1 MKIKVITAFLILT
14 ILTGCIEDILD
25 RQPLNM
31 ISETDVWS
39 SDKLVDIYL
48 ISLYDAIP
56 IGFGRNSYIYE
67 AHMTDESSHPY
78 AGVTI
83 VNNYGAQYLAL
94 NTEMYTWIRR
104 ANYFI
109 EKIPEAQIS
118 EQKKTE
124 LIAEARFLRAY
135 YYFDLV
141 KKYGGMPI
149 IDKVQTFEG
158 DVEDILTPRSTEE
171 QTYDFILSE
180 LDVAATGLPATR
192 DDVNSNRAVKLTAM
206 ALKSRAA
213 LYAGSIAKFG
223 TVQLNGLVGIPS
235 SKANTYFNASMTAA
249 KAIMDDG
256 RFELYTK
263 SYDPVTE
270 VGDPSENYRLIFAD
284 ENNIEVI
291 FQKAYKRPDK
301 QHGYDNHNY
310 PQSFKPGCCG
320 NALTPTLEMVE
331 EYEYVD
337 GTPGTLVIDGVEYD
351 MPVDIFVNK
360 DPRFFGTYMYP
371 EHPYIGR
378 PVQIYRGIYDTDGT
392 LYESQGSPFPPDPS
406 RGQVGRDGPH
416 TLGDVGKTG
425 LYNKKYLNMTTIVA
439 ENTSDQNYIDIRY
452 AEILLNYAEAAFE
465 SDNDLTGALNAI
477 NQIRGRAGI
486 KLLDATE
493 LTREKIRHERKIELA
508 FEDKRFWD
516 IRRWRIGTD
525 LFRNTYVHGLWPY
538 MKYYGGGIYKWIY
551 IKKEG
556 APIDNGFARTW
567 EEKDY
572 YSNLSGYISTNKNI
586 INNPGW

>member
-14 ILTGCIEDILD
+14 ILSGCIEDILD

-94 NTEMYTWIRR
+94 NTGMYTWIRR

-109 EKIPEAQIS
+109 EKIPEAQVT
-118 EQKKTE
+118 EQRKTE

-180 LDVAATGLPATR
+180 LDAAAAGLPATR
-192 DDVNSNRAVKLTAM
+192 DAANSNRAVKLTAM

-235 SKANTYFNASMTAA
+235 SKANNYFNASMSAA

-256 RFELYTK
+256 RFKLYTK
-263 SYDPVTE
+263 SYDPVSDA
-270 VGDPSENYRLIFAD
+270 GDPAENYRLIFSD

-291 FQKAYKRPDK
+291 FQKAYTRPDK

-337 GTPGTLVIDGVEYD
+337 GTPGTLLINGVEYD
-351 MPVDIFVNK
+351 KPVDIFANK

-465 SDNDLTGALNAI
+465 SNNDLPGALNAI
-477 NQIRGRAGI
+477 NQIRDRAGI
-486 KLLDATE
+486 KLLDAGD

-525 LFRNTYVHGLWPY
+525 LFRSTYVHGLWPY

-551 IKKEG
+551 VKKEG
-556 APIDNGFARTW
+556 APIDNGLARTW